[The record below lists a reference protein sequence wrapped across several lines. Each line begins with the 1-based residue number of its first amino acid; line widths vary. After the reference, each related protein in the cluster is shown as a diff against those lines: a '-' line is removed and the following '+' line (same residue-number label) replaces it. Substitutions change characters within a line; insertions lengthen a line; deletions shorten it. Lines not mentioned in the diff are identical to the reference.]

1 MGKSPNLLPKQENE
15 VLKLIPISLD
25 SLNFKY
31 RSSPAAKEMVNK
43 FRETKEPSYLL
54 DWENELAEL

>member
-1 MGKSPNLLPKQENE
+1 MDKIPNFLPKQENE
-15 VLKLIPISLD
+15 VLKLIPISLY

-31 RSSPAAKEMVNK
+31 RSSPLAKEMVNK

-54 DWENELAEL
+54 DWENELSKL